1 MADTPSE
8 AAFQCVLLGIKNLDS
23 LRGCLVQHMVEI
35 RPEQLGWDGLHEGY
49 KLPADD
55 YWFKLNYDGLTD
67 PADTV
72 VWKEFTGHFSLRR

>member
-1 MADTPSE
+1 M
-8 AAFQCVLLGIKNLDS
+8 QL
-23 LRGCLVQHMVEI
+23 MVDI